1 MNLVETV
8 SWYLTTRETRKNAE
22 AHQEALWRLLY
33 AFAECPDALEIK
45 AALELDTEWWIPL
58 PLRRLA
64 WEKILAIGERTPEI
78 LRGCAF
84 EYKLFWRGAHE
95 VAKQLREEADR
106 MEAT

>member
-1 MNLVETV
+1 MP
-8 SWYLTTRETRKNAE
+8 
-22 AHQEALWRLLY
+22 LY
-33 AFAECPDALEIK
+33 PR
-45 AALELDTEWWIPL
+45 IPL

-84 EYKLFWRGAHE
+84 EYELFWRGAHE

-106 MEAT
+106 MEATQRGADAEEHS